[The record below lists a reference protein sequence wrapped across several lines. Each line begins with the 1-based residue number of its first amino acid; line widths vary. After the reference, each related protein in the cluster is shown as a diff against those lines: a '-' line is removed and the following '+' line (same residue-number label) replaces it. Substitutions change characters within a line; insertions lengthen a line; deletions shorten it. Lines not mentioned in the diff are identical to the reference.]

1 VSPAKQLWRR
11 WRRFAHRAA
20 EVQSHVL
27 LFILYFVFLVPVAA
41 VSRVFSRRGP
51 AGPRW
56 TAVAPPPEDLG
67 SARNQF

>member
-1 VSPAKQLWRR
+1 VSPPKQLWRR

-27 LFILYFVFLVPVAA
+27 LFLLYFLMLVPAA
-41 VSRVFSRRGP
+41 ALARLGARPRDS
-51 AGPRW
+51 GPRW
-56 TAVAPPPEDLG
+56 TAVPAQPDDLT